1 MKVRRSM
8 ILLSAFLLM
17 APAVAAQAPVQQ
29 AIELSLE
36 EAVRRAIDNNPDL
49 AVVRL
54 GTDVEAARVS
64 EAESAYRPLF
74 STTVGRSQVAAAPF
88 GFTNDETGVETSEWF
103 SSAGVRQRL
112 RRGSGVWAVSWD
124 AARTSTNSPLSAFDP
139 NLQSG
144 LQVAF
149 SQPLFKDRKMDAAK
163 VQYVIAQRNQ
173 QSSDLRFRQAVVQTV
188 AAVKH
193 AYWTLQA
200 SRANV
205 DVQRESLAIAE
216 DLVRQNRVRVDV
228 GQSPPLDLV
237 QAEAEVAT
245 RRENLIRAQAAAKDA
260 EDRLRRLIMD
270 PGDTSFWQ
278 ARLDPTDEPITS
290 PVPVDVDAAVQ
301 IALEG
306 RYDLALARHDLQNAG
321 TTVEFLTDQKRP
333 DVRLEASYRS
343 AGIGGTQVLR
353 SGGFPG
359 TIIGSRR
366 SGLDDVLGQMF
377 THDYPTWSVGVT
389 LNYPIGRS
397 FEEAGLARAEV
408 ERRQAAHRIASLQL
422 QVAESIRTAG
432 RQVQSTAERIDA
444 ARAGERLAVQ
454 RLDVE
459 RKRFEAGLSTT
470 FLVTQAQR
478 DLVQT
483 QVNLLQATLD
493 HQAALVDFEAVKIAA
508 PGGSDGTAGAVP
520 TIGLSNANVVLLTP
534 PMPAGI
540 FRR

>member
-1 MKVRRSM
+1 MATAIALVA
-8 ILLSAFLLM
+8 SAASAQTA
-17 APAVAAQAPVQQ
+17 APT
-29 AIELSLE
+29 IELSLD
-36 EAVRRAIDNNPDL
+36 EAVRRAIDHNPDL

-64 EAESAYRPLF
+64 QAESAYRPVF
-74 STTVGRSQVAAAPF
+74 STSFGRSRNVAAPF
-88 GFTNDETGVETSEWF
+88 GFTEDETGIETAEWF

-112 RRGSGVWAVSWD
+112 PWGSGVWAASWD

-149 SQPLFKDRKMDAAK
+149 SQPLFKDRKMDAAR
-163 VQYVIAQRNQ
+163 VQYVIAQRNH
-173 QSSDLRFRQAVVQTV
+173 QSSDLRFRQSVVQTV

-193 AYWTLQA
+193 AYWSLKA
-200 SRANV
+200 ARANV
-205 DVQRESLAIAE
+205 DVHRESLDVAE
-216 DLVRQNRVRVDV
+216 DLVRQNRVRVNV
-228 GQSPPLDLV
+228 GQAPPLDLV

-245 RRENLIRAQAAAKDA
+245 RRENLIRAQAAARDA

-270 PGDTSFWQ
+270 PGDSSFWQ
-278 ARLDPTDEPITS
+278 AQLDPTDEPITS
-290 PVPVDVDAAVQ
+290 PVPVDVDSAVQ
-301 IALEG
+301 TATEG
-306 RYDLALARHDLQNAG
+306 RYDVALARHDLQNAS
-321 TTVEFLTDQKRP
+321 TTVEYLTDQKLP

-377 THDYPTWSVGVT
+377 THEFPTWSVGVT
-389 LNYPIGRS
+389 INYPIGRS

-432 RQVQSTAERIDA
+432 RQVQATAERIDA
-444 ARAGERLAVQ
+444 ARAGERLALQ

-478 DLVQT
+478 DLVQA

-493 HQAALVDFEAVKIAA
+493 HQAALVDFETVKIAA
-508 PGGSDGTAGAVP
+508 PGGSGADATV
-520 TIGLSNANVVLLTP
+520 GLNRADVVLLTP
-534 PMPAGI
+534 PTPAGI